1 MPRFYYNYLQN
12 SILRWERTI
21 MTVKPYKQADFFST
35 NALKRLKTQDFVERF
50 LLTILKYI
58 I

>member
-1 MPRFYYNYLQN
+1 MLKFYYNYLQN

-35 NALKRLKTQDFVERF
+35 NTLKRLKTQDFVERF